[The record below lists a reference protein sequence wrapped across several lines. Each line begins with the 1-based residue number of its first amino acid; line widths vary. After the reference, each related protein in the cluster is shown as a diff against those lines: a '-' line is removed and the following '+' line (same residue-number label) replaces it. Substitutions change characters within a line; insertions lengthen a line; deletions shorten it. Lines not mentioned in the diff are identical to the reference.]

1 MTDSKLHDEL
11 ISALHKFIKEKD
23 LLSHYILDDKM
34 LNYIRYKCEILTP
47 HYISNI
53 FDEVYYQGGC
63 YRYLF
68 PLDLQTEW
76 KDIANNITI
85 KYAIRLLKKQD
96 RLIYRGIRCWYNH
109 MPITYKHILE
119 FLSIDRKKYIA
130 DNIFM
135 TYEELLTICD
145 NIKKES

>member
-23 LLSHYILDDKM
+23 LFSHYILNDRV
-34 LNYIRYKCEILTP
+34 LNHIRYNCEKLTP

-53 FDEVYYQGGC
+53 FDVIYYQDGC
-63 YRYLF
+63 YKYLY

-76 KDIANNITI
+76 RDIANNITL
-85 KYAIRLLKKQD
+85 KYAIRLLKRQN
-96 RLIYRGIRCWYNH
+96 RLTYGSIRCWYKY
-109 MPITYKHILE
+109 MSITYKHILE
-119 FLSIDRKKYIA
+119 FLKYDGKIYIA
-130 DNIFM
+130 NNIFM
-135 TYEELLTICD
+135 TYGELLTICD